1 MHTRV
6 SGTPTSP
13 IVHPDKLKKFIDYAR
28 SGIVGMIS
36 RMIKRTIGLSAGVAA
51 AVLTTIFVLP
61 HILLFV
67 FVCLFELGCALYQH
81 QAFQPDFSNPTVK
94 RGVQLNEETRRL
106 AVQHI
111 GPRTIDGIASAYF
124 PPGTSVQDAITMLTA
139 TGHVWIEGPA
149 LFRDTRP
156 DGKATEGFGFRAR
169 IAYRAPR
176 NPQIWFNL
184 ETDRPPSKVRH
195 ARGSILSGR

>member
-1 MHTRV
+1 MRERSDPRDSLFARCTPEL
-6 SGTPTSP
+6 SATPTSP

-111 GPRTIDGIASAYF
+111 GPGTIDGIASAYF
-124 PPGTSVQDAITMLTA
+124 PPGNLGARRNHNVDGNWSCLDRRAGVIPGHTA
-139 TGHVWIEGPA
+139 RW
-149 LFRDTRP
+149 
-156 DGKATEGFGFRAR
+156 
-169 IAYRAPR
+169 
-176 NPQIWFNL
+176 
-184 ETDRPPSKVRH
+184 
-195 ARGSILSGR
+195 